1 MPAASADIAD
11 SDMYKRRALRFE
23 SHHGAIRIVEGADG
37 AVVGGTEWF
46 KRFELA
52 SLVGSSER
60 AVAEASAFNRNR
72 RAGEWALALGFV
84 VFAFDARMLKVTGDQ
99 NAASVI
105 TALGGTAVMIY
116 GAERLGQANA
126 ALSRSLWWYN
136 RDLKK

>member
-1 MPAASADIAD
+1 M
-11 SDMYKRRALRFE
+11 
-23 SHHGAIRIVEGADG
+23 
-37 AVVGGTEWF
+37 
-46 KRFELA
+46 
-52 SLVGSSER
+52 
-60 AVAEASAFNRNR
+60 AEASEFNRNR

-126 ALSRSLWWYN
+126 ALSKSLWWYN